1 MAKPSDSDSRAV
13 DLSKIDK
20 VRLQCAAER
29 QKRAN
34 DTDGNIEDYLSTSDS
49 ESGSDSDSEAEDD
62 NGDLISPEL
71 DAQIMK
77 TLTALR
83 SKDASV
89 YDEKVNF
96 FSEDAVRKA
105 EAAWKAKKVQE
116 PVGMTLTEY
125 QLKVDMEH
133 GGVVDEEREIRKT
146 TSMTHVEEQRAL
158 KNAFK
163 EAADEQSDDEGNVF
177 VKKQKT
183 KEESAREDAEY
194 RKFLLENVTGDVSD
208 RRAFMNWAGT
218 ADTEGAPGSGDQK
231 FLMNYILNRG
241 WINTDL
247 GSSAHEI
254 IDKEED
260 DNLID
265 RTDDFESKFNFRF
278 AEDGGTQITS
288 YPREIEGSLR
298 RTDDRRKQARERA
311 KERKAELKRQ
321 KAEELKRAK
330 NQKKR
335 AVMDKLAEIQA
346 ITGNSN
352 VGFDDLDLEGEFD
365 AGKFQA
371 QMTKLF
377 DNAEYDDSV
386 KPTWDDDIDIDDI
399 VGTEDAEGGD
409 EGDDFIMDA
418 DYLEPTQVDQQALAS
433 TTRELKATV
442 SDYMDNYYHQDFED
456 VIGDNLTTRFKY
468 ANVKPVDF
476 GLSAAEILLADDSML
491 NEYVSIK
498 KMAAYRP
505 EWKLDED
512 EAKHSN
518 KKRQK
523 YIQRKAAALREEW
536 EKGLQKP
543 AKGKKRSGKD
553 KSSKKSKK
561 SETEDKTEDK
571 DKSDETEDKTDDK
584 PSKKIKSSKKRSSSK
599 QDGEPT
605 ADDKKLNRRQ
615 RKKAKQSA

>member
-1 MAKPSDSDSRAV
+1 MAKHSDSDSTRVV

-34 DTDGNIEDYLSTSDS
+34 DTDGNIEDYLSSTS
-49 ESGSDSDSEAEDD
+49 ESGSDSDSSEAEDD

-77 TLTALR
+77 TLTALQT
-83 SKDASV
+83 KDSSV

-96 FSEDAVRKA
+96 FSEEAVRKA

-116 PVGMTLTEY
+116 SAPGMTLTEY

-133 GGVVDEEREIRKT
+133 GGVVDEEREVLKT

-163 EAADEQSDDEGNVF
+163 EAADADEQSDDDVL

-183 KEESAREDAEY
+183 NEESAREDAEY

-208 RRAFMNWAGT
+208 RRAFMSWAGSND
-218 ADTEGAPGSGDQK
+218 AESGAPGSGDQK

-241 WINTDL
+241 WINTDM
-247 GSSAHEI
+247 GSTVHEI
-254 IDKEED
+254 VDKEED
-260 DNLID
+260 DELID

-278 AEDGGTQITS
+278 AEEGGTQITS

-298 RTDDRRKQARERA
+298 RTDDRRKLARERA

-335 AVMDKLAEIQA
+335 AVLDKLAEIQA

-352 VGFDDLDLEGEFD
+352 VGFDDLDLEGDFD
-365 AGKFQA
+365 ADKFQA

-386 KPTWDDDIDIDDI
+386 KPTWDDDIEIDDI
-399 VGTEDAEGGD
+399 VGADGDA

-418 DYLEPTQVDQQALAS
+418 DYLEPTAVDPQALAS

-442 SDYMDNYYHQDFED
+442 SDYMDNYYQQDFED
-456 VIGDNLTTRFKY
+456 VIGDDLTTRFKY
-468 ANVKPVDF
+468 AKVKPINF

-536 EKGLQKP
+536 EQGLQKP
-543 AKGKKRSGKD
+543 AKSKGKKRSSKD
-553 KSSKKSKK
+553 KSKK
-561 SETEDKTEDK
+561 SDGTDKPKSDEADEP
-571 DKSDETEDKTDDK
+571 KSDETGDK
-584 PSKKIKSSKKRSSSK
+584 PSKKDKSSKKRSSPSK
-599 QDGEPT
+599 QDAEP
-605 ADDKKLNRRQ
+605 AADKKLNRRQ
-615 RKKAKQSA
+615 RKKAKSFD

>member
-1 MAKPSDSDSRAV
+1 MAKHSDSDSARVV
-13 DLSKIDK
+13 DLSRIDK

-34 DTDGNIEDYLSTSDS
+34 DTDGNIEDYLSSTS
-49 ESGSDSDSEAEDD
+49 ESGSDSDSSEAEDD

-77 TLTALR
+77 TLTALQT
-83 SKDASV
+83 KDSSV

-96 FSEDAVRKA
+96 FSEEAVRKA

-116 PVGMTLTEY
+116 SAPGMTLTEY

-133 GGVVDEEREIRKT
+133 GGVVDEEREVLKT

-163 EAADEQSDDEGNVF
+163 EAADADEQSDDDVL

-183 KEESAREDAEY
+183 NEESAREDAEY

-208 RRAFMNWAGT
+208 RRAFMSWAGSND
-218 ADTEGAPGSGDQK
+218 AESGAPGSGDQK

-241 WINTDL
+241 WINTDM
-247 GSSAHEI
+247 GSTVHEI
-254 IDKEED
+254 VDKEED
-260 DNLID
+260 DELID

-278 AEDGGTQITS
+278 AEEGGTQITS

-298 RTDDRRKQARERA
+298 RTDDRRKLARERA

-335 AVMDKLAEIQA
+335 AVLDKLAEIQA
-346 ITGNSN
+346 ITGNSS
-352 VGFDDLDLEGEFD
+352 VGFDDLDLEGDFD
-365 AGKFQA
+365 ADKFQA

-386 KPTWDDDIDIDDI
+386 KPTWDDDIEIDDI
-399 VGTEDAEGGD
+399 VDADGD
-409 EGDDFIMDA
+409 AEGDDFIMDA
-418 DYLEPTQVDQQALAS
+418 DYLEPTAVDPQALAS

-442 SDYMDNYYHQDFED
+442 SDYMDNYYQQDFED
-456 VIGDNLTTRFKY
+456 VIGDDLTTRFKY
-468 ANVKPVDF
+468 AKVKPVNF

-536 EKGLQKP
+536 EQGLQKP
-543 AKGKKRSGKD
+543 AKSKGKKRSSKD
-553 KSSKKSKK
+553 KSKK
-561 SETEDKTEDK
+561 SDGTDKPKSNETDEP
-571 DKSDETEDKTDDK
+571 KSDETRDK
-584 PSKKIKSSKKRSSSK
+584 PDKKDKSSKKRSSPSK
-599 QDGEPT
+599 QDTEP
-605 ADDKKLNRRQ
+605 AADKKLNRRQ
-615 RKKAKQSA
+615 RKKAKSFD

>member
-1 MAKPSDSDSRAV
+1 
-13 DLSKIDK
+13 
-20 VRLQCAAER
+20 
-29 QKRAN
+29 
-34 DTDGNIEDYLSTSDS
+34 
-49 ESGSDSDSEAEDD
+49 
-62 NGDLISPEL
+62 
-71 DAQIMK
+71 
-77 TLTALR
+77 
-83 SKDASV
+83 
-89 YDEKVNF
+89 
-96 FSEDAVRKA
+96 
-105 EAAWKAKKVQE
+105 
-116 PVGMTLTEY
+116 
-125 QLKVDMEH
+125 
-133 GGVVDEEREIRKT
+133 
-146 TSMTHVEEQRAL
+146 
-158 KNAFK
+158 
-163 EAADEQSDDEGNVF
+163 
-177 VKKQKT
+177 
-183 KEESAREDAEY
+183 
-194 RKFLLENVTGDVSD
+194 
-208 RRAFMNWAGT
+208 
-218 ADTEGAPGSGDQK
+218 
-231 FLMNYILNRG
+231 
-241 WINTDL
+241 
-247 GSSAHEI
+247 
-254 IDKEED
+254 
-260 DNLID
+260 
-265 RTDDFESKFNFRF
+265 
-278 AEDGGTQITS
+278 
-288 YPREIEGSLR
+288 
-298 RTDDRRKQARERA
+298 
-311 KERKAELKRQ
+311 
-321 KAEELKRAK
+321 
-330 NQKKR
+330 
-335 AVMDKLAEIQA
+335 MDKLAEIQA

-365 AGKFQA
+365 ANKFQA

-399 VGTEDAEGGD
+399 VGTEGAEGGDD

-418 DYLEPTQVDQQALAS
+418 DYLEPTQVDPQALAS

-442 SDYMDNYYHQDFED
+442 SDYMNNYYHQDFED

-543 AKGKKRSGKD
+543 VKGKKRSSKD

-571 DKSDETEDKTDDK
+571 EKSDETEDKTDDK
-584 PSKKIKSSKKRSSSK
+584 SSKKTKSSKKRSSSK

>member
-1 MAKPSDSDSRAV
+1 MAKHSDSDSARVV
-13 DLSKIDK
+13 DLSRIDK

-34 DTDGNIEDYLSTSDS
+34 DTDGNIEDYLSSTS
-49 ESGSDSDSEAEDD
+49 ESGSDSDSSEAEDD

-77 TLTALR
+77 TLTALQT
-83 SKDASV
+83 KDSSV

-96 FSEDAVRKA
+96 FSEEAVRKA

-116 PVGMTLTEY
+116 SAPGMTLTEY

-133 GGVVDEEREIRKT
+133 GGVVDEEREVLKT

-163 EAADEQSDDEGNVF
+163 EAADADEQSDDDVL

-183 KEESAREDAEY
+183 NEESAREDAEY

-208 RRAFMNWAGT
+208 RRAFMSWAGSND
-218 ADTEGAPGSGDQK
+218 AESGAPGSGDQK

-241 WINTDL
+241 WINTDM
-247 GSSAHEI
+247 GSTVHEI
-254 IDKEED
+254 VDKEED
-260 DNLID
+260 DELID

-278 AEDGGTQITS
+278 AEEGGTQITS

-298 RTDDRRKQARERA
+298 RTDDRRKLARERA

-335 AVMDKLAEIQA
+335 AVLDKLAEIQA
-346 ITGNSN
+346 ITGNSS
-352 VGFDDLDLEGEFD
+352 VGFDDLDLEGDFD
-365 AGKFQA
+365 ADKFQA

-386 KPTWDDDIDIDDI
+386 KPTWDDDIEIDDI
-399 VGTEDAEGGD
+399 VDADGD
-409 EGDDFIMDA
+409 AEGDDFIMDA
-418 DYLEPTQVDQQALAS
+418 DYLEPTAVDPQALAS

-442 SDYMDNYYHQDFED
+442 SDYMDNYYQQDFED
-456 VIGDNLTTRFKY
+456 VIGDDLTTRFKY
-468 ANVKPVDF
+468 AKVKPVNF

-536 EKGLQKP
+536 EQGLQKP
-543 AKGKKRSGKD
+543 AKSKGKKRSSKD
-553 KSSKKSKK
+553 KSKK
-561 SETEDKTEDK
+561 SDGTDKP
-571 DKSDETEDKTDDK
+571 KSDETDEPKSDETRDK
-584 PSKKIKSSKKRSSSK
+584 PDKKDKSSKKRSSPSK
-599 QDGEPT
+599 QDAEP
-605 ADDKKLNRRQ
+605 AADKKLNRRQ
-615 RKKAKQSA
+615 RKKAKSFD

>member
-1 MAKPSDSDSRAV
+1 MAKSSDSARAV

-34 DTDGNIEDYLSTSDS
+34 DTDGNIEDYLSSTS
-49 ESGSDSDSEAEDD
+49 ESGSDSDSDSEAEDD

-77 TLTALR
+77 TLTALQ
-83 SKDASV
+83 SKDSSV

-105 EAAWKAKKVQE
+105 EAAWKAKRVQE
-116 PVGMTLTEY
+116 STPGMTLTEY

-133 GGVVDEEREIRKT
+133 GGVVDEEREIRMS

-163 EAADEQSDDEGNVF
+163 EAADDQSDDDSVF
-177 VKKQKT
+177 VKKQKSH
-183 KEESAREDAEY
+183 EESAREDAEY

-208 RRAFMNWAGT
+208 RRAFMSWAGT
-218 ADTEGAPGSGDQK
+218 NDAESGAGSSDQK

-247 GSSAHEI
+247 GSSALEI
-254 IDKEED
+254 VDKEED
-260 DNLID
+260 DEMID

-278 AEDGGTQITS
+278 AEEGGTQITS

-298 RTDDRRKQARERA
+298 RTDDRRKLARERA

-352 VGFDDLDLEGEFD
+352 VGFDDLDLEGDFD
-365 AGKFQA
+365 ADKFQA

-377 DNAEYDDSV
+377 DNEEYAHDDSV

-399 VGTEDAEGGD
+399 VGNA

-418 DYLEPTQVDQQALAS
+418 DYLEPTQVDPQALES
-433 TTRELKATV
+433 TTRELKATM
-442 SDYMDNYYHQDFED
+442 SDYMSNYYQQDFED

-543 AKGKKRSGKD
+543 SKGKKRS
-553 KSSKKSKK
+553 SKK
-561 SETEDKTEDK
+561 
-571 DKSDETEDKTDDK
+571 KSDETEDVTEDK
-584 PSKKIKSSKKRSSSK
+584 PESDETDKSSKKTKKRSSK

-605 ADDKKLNRRQ
+605 DDKKLNRRQ